1 MEQVENISAQEQCG
15 LKLDSTIQDPQER
28 NKLVTK
34 IIENTPP
41 ENLTP
46 SYLKILTE
54 YLVYPLEKEQRKEKK
69 ILTENRMVTV
79 NKRETSFEGLIAKFQ
94 NGEDGIYNMIAN
106 DKNII
111 FTPKY
116 SITEKDIEEIPGMQ
130 QLKDAILE
138 TEKQQALATGKKR
151 ALLRKQLIQLRKD
164 QYVLKSAYR
173 KPIYFTNV
181 VRSFSN
187 ISFEEKI
194 TVKEDGTLDIQG
206 NFSLLNPEHVSAILC
221 NYSRIK
227 EDGWDKFNSDSYY
240 LIKDLENLVDLTL
253 KDEYPL
259 YYDLIIYKIDG
270 KTNDEIQTLL
280 NRDHGIKHSVEYI
293 SSLWRKKIPKL
304 LAERAQKEWLIWH
317 YTNQE
322 KGKWKRCSRCG
333 QIKLAHNMF
342 FSKNNTSKDG
352 WYSICK
358 QCRNAKT
365 KEKKM
370 MPKGGRVNGTN
381 TK

>member
-1 MEQVENISAQEQCG
+1 MEQVNQEQKE
-15 LKLDSTIQDPQER
+15 LRLDPTIQDPQER

-34 IIENTPP
+34 IIEQ
-41 ENLTP
+41 TP
-46 SYLKILTE
+46 SENITPNYLQILTE

-79 NKRETSFEGLIAKFQ
+79 NKRETSFEGLIAKFE
-94 NGEDGIYNMIAN
+94 NGEDGIYNMITN

-116 SITEKDIEEIPGMQ
+116 SITEKDVEEIPGMQ
-130 QLKDAILE
+130 QLKEAIAE
-138 TEKQQALATGKKR
+138 VEKREAAATGKKR
-151 ALLRKQLIQLRKD
+151 ALLRKQLIELRKD

-173 KPIYFTNV
+173 KPIYFTNAV
-181 VRSFSN
+181 KSFSN
-187 ISFEEKI
+187 VSFEEDI
-194 TVKEDGTLDIQG
+194 SVKEDGSLDIKG

-227 EDGWDKFNSDSYY
+227 QDSWDKFNSDSYY

-253 KDEYPL
+253 KEQYPL

-270 KTNDEIQTLL
+270 KTNEEIQVLL
-280 NRDHGIKHSVEYI
+280 NNDHGIKHSVEYL

-304 LAERAQKEWLIWH
+304 LAERAQKEWLVWH
-317 YTNQE
+317 YTNVE

-333 QIKLAHNMF
+333 EVKLAHNMF

-370 MPKGGRVNGTN
+370 MPKGGR
-381 TK
+381 K

>member
-1 MEQVENISAQEQCG
+1 MEQVENAAVQVNSS
-15 LKLDSTIQDPQER
+15 LKLDPTIQDPEER

-34 IIENTPP
+34 IIEETPS

-46 SYLKILTE
+46 GYLKILTQ
-54 YLVYPLEKEQRKEKK
+54 YLVYPLQKEQRKQKK
-69 ILTENRMVTV
+69 ILTQNRLVTV
-79 NKRETSFEGLIAKFQ
+79 NKRQTSFEGLVEKFE
-94 NGEDGIYNMIAN
+94 NGEDGIYNMITN

-116 SITEKDIEEIPGMQ
+116 SITEKDIEEIPGMK
-130 QLKDAILE
+130 QLKDAIAQV
-138 TEKQQALATGKKR
+138 EKEEAAATGKRR
-151 ALLRKQLIQLRKD
+151 ALLRKQLIELRKD

-173 KPIYFTNV
+173 KPIYFTNA

-187 ISFEEKI
+187 VSFDEKI
-194 TVKEDGTLDIQG
+194 IINKDGTLKVEG
-206 NFSLLNPEHVSAILC
+206 NFSLLNPQHVSAVLC

-227 EDGWDKFNSDSYY
+227 EDSWDKFTSDSYY
-240 LIKDLENLVDLTL
+240 IIKDLENLVDLTL
-253 KDEYPL
+253 KQDYPL

-270 KTNDEIQTLL
+270 KTNEQIQTLL
-280 NRDHGIKHSVEYI
+280 NRDHGVKHSVEYI

-317 YTNQE
+317 YTNEE
-322 KGKWKRCSRCG
+322 KGKWKKCSRCG

-358 QCRNAKT
+358 ECRNAKT

-370 MPKGGRVNGTN
+370 LAKGG
-381 TK
+381 KK